1 MFHVYL
7 HTNEYK
13 TGQIEMN
20 AGNRIP
26 VSVRITQED
35 ADFIAELKIEGAN
48 TPSEK
53 IRELLKQARLA
64 HTQTRD
70 YESALTAQEQFLQ
83 AARRSVLHAEKQ
95 AGVHSHI
102 VARLFEQLPDLAAT
116 LAADLPEEAAQPDLQ
131 KYERELMWRIVRL
144 TDSILQLAV
153 TGKGAAYDDTVLQQL
168 ENTLKLADIVRR
180 ASEVGAEAV

>member
-1 MFHVYL
+1 M
-7 HTNEYK
+7 
-13 TGQIEMN
+13 
-20 AGNRIP
+20 AAANRIP
-26 VSVRITQED
+26 ISVRISQED

-53 IRELLKQARLA
+53 IRELLTQARLA
-64 HTQTRD
+64 HSQTHD
-70 YESALTAQEQFLQ
+70 YGTALVAQEQFFQ
-83 AARRSVLHAEKQ
+83 VARRDVLHAEKQ

-116 LAADLPEEAAQPDLQ
+116 LAADLPENAQAADL
-131 KYERELMWRIVRL
+131 KRYECELMRRIVRL

-168 ENTLKLADIVRR
+168 ENTLKLAKIVQQ
-180 ASEVGAEAV
+180 AGEV

>member
-1 MFHVYL
+1 
-7 HTNEYK
+7 
-13 TGQIEMN
+13 MN
-20 AGNRIP
+20 AGTRIP

-180 ASEVGAEAV
+180 ASDADDEAV

>member
-1 MFHVYL
+1 
-7 HTNEYK
+7 
-13 TGQIEMN
+13 MN

-64 HTQTRD
+64 HTQT
-70 YESALTAQEQFLQ
+70 
-83 AARRSVLHAEKQ
+83 ARRNVLNAEKQ

>member
-1 MFHVYL
+1 
-7 HTNEYK
+7 
-13 TGQIEMN
+13 MN
-20 AGNRIP
+20 ATNRIP

-53 IRELLKQARLA
+53 IRELLTQARLA
-64 HTQTRD
+64 HSQTHD
-70 YESALTAQEQFLQ
+70 YGTALAAQEQFFQ
-83 AARRSVLHAEKQ
+83 VARRDVLHAEKEF
-95 AGVHSHI
+95 GIHSHI

-116 LAADLPEEAAQPDLQ
+116 LAADLPENAQEADLKQ
-131 KYERELMWRIVRL
+131 YERELMWRIVRL

-168 ENTLKLADIVRR
+168 ENTLKLAKIVQQ
-180 ASEVGAEAV
+180 AAEFET

>member
-1 MFHVYL
+1 
-7 HTNEYK
+7 
-13 TGQIEMN
+13 MN
-20 AGNRIP
+20 ATNRIP
-26 VSVRITQED
+26 ISVRITQED

-53 IRELLKQARLA
+53 IRELLKLARLA
-64 HTQTRD
+64 HTQ
-70 YESALTAQEQFLQ
+70 
-83 AARRSVLHAEKQ
+83 Q

-102 VARLFEQLPDLAAT
+102 VARLFEQLPDLGAT
-116 LAADLPEEAAQPDLQ
+116 LAADLPEEADLDDLK

-168 ENTLKLADIVRR
+168 ENTLKLAKIVQQ
-180 ASEVGAEAV
+180 ANEV

>member
-1 MFHVYL
+1 
-7 HTNEYK
+7 
-13 TGQIEMN
+13 MN
-20 AGNRIP
+20 ATNRIP
-26 VSVRITQED
+26 ISVRITQED

-53 IRELLKQARLA
+53 IRELLKLARLA

-70 YESALTAQEQFLQ
+70 YSSALTAQEQFFQ
-83 AARRSVLHAEKQ
+83 AAKHEILHAEKQ

-102 VARLFEQLPDLAAT
+102 VARLFEQLPDLGAT
-116 LAADLPEEAAQPDLQ
+116 LAADLPEEADLDDLK

-153 TGKGAAYDDTVLQQL
+153 TSKGAAYDDSVLQQL
-168 ENTLKLADIVRR
+168 ENTLKLAKIVQQ
-180 ASEVGAEAV
+180 ANEV